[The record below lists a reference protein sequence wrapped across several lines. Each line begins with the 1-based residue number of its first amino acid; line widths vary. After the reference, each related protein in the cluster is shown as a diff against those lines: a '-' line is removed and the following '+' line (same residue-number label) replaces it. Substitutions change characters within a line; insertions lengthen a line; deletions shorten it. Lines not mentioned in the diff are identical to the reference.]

1 MQRSTASEVLVM
13 SRRRCEDAVT
23 NLYLY
28 LDGELGWPHRSVISW
43 HIRRCEGCTSRFHF
57 EEYLRVVVR
66 ERVREEPRQ
75 EVLDRLR
82 AFLEEHEPG
91 FGQ

>member
-1 MQRSTASEVLVM
+1 M
-13 SRRRCEDAVT
+13 SRHRCEDAIA

-28 LDGELGWPHRSVISW
+28 LDNEMSWPHRSVISW
-43 HIRRCEGCTSRFHF
+43 HLHRCEGCVSRFRF

-66 ERVREEPRQ
+66 ESVQEEPRE

>member
-1 MQRSTASEVLVM
+1 M
-13 SRRRCEDAVT
+13 SRRRCEDAIA

-28 LDGELGWPHRSVISW
+28 LDDEMDTRLHRSVISW
-43 HIRRCEGCTSRFHF
+43 HLRHCRICTSRYEF
-57 EEYLRVVVR
+57 EEHLRVVIR
-66 ERVREEPRQ
+66 ERVKEEPRQ

-82 AFLEEHEPG
+82 GFLEEHEPG

>member
-1 MQRSTASEVLVM
+1 M

-28 LDGELGWPHRSVISW
+28 LDDEMTWPHRSVISW
-43 HIRRCEGCTSRFHF
+43 HLRRCEGCMSRFRF
-57 EEYLRVVVR
+57 EEYLRVFIR
-66 ERVREEPRQ
+66 ERVQEEPRQ
-75 EVLDRLR
+75 EVLERLR

>member
-1 MQRSTASEVLVM
+1 MQRSTASEVPTM

-28 LDGELGWPHRSVISW
+28 LDDEMTWPHRSVISW
-43 HIRRCEGCTSRFHF
+43 HLRRCEGCMSRFRF
-57 EEYLRVVVR
+57 EEYLRVFIR
-66 ERVREEPRQ
+66 ERVQEEPRQ
-75 EVLDRLR
+75 EVLERLR